1 MGDRDSADGQDVI
14 DAVNQRTG
22 EAFLVRGDDSYTAVV
37 DPAQQVA
44 VELED
49 GLARLTAHARYHEDT
64 DRAAV

>member
-1 MGDRDSADGQDVI
+1 MGDRSSADGRDVI
-14 DAVNQRTG
+14 EEMDQRTG
-22 EAFLVRGDDSYTAVV
+22 EEFVVRGDDSYTAVV

-49 GLARLTAHARYHEDT
+49 GLTRLTAHARYHEDT